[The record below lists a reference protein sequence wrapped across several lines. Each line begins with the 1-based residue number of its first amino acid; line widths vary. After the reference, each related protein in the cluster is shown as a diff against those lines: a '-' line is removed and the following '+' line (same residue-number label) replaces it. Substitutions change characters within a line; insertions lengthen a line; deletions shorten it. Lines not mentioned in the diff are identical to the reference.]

1 MGDRGKTEQ
10 EEIVKAK
17 RCIECSGAMSLA
29 SVQVGDLPAEGYRCQ
44 ECGHE
49 VLTLAQ
55 MKEHERR
62 RDLARAF
69 AKPRKVVKVGNSVG
83 LTLPKELFRV
93 GQELVVQVLDGH
105 SLRIELD
112 EAPAKETTSRPA
124 RKTGKRK
131 AA

>member
-1 MGDRGKTEQ
+1 MGGSGQASENEAPK
-10 EEIVKAK
+10 VK
-17 RCIECSGAMSLA
+17 RCIECSGAMELA
-29 SVQVGDLPAEGYRCQ
+29 TVLIGELPAEGYRCQ

-93 GQELVVQVLDGH
+93 GQELTIEVLDGN

-112 EAPAKETTSRPA
+112 EALGSSKAGSSRKG
-124 RKTGKRK
+124 RKRK

>member
-1 MGDRGKTEQ
+1 MGESGKIETDTAK
-10 EEIVKAK
+10 VK
-17 RCIECSGAMSLA
+17 RCIECSGAMELA
-29 SVQVGDLPAEGYRCQ
+29 AVQVGDLSAEGYRCR

-69 AKPRKVVKVGNSVG
+69 AKPRKVVRVGNSVG

-93 GQELVVQVLDGH
+93 GQEFTVHVLDGH
-105 SLRIELD
+105 SLRIDLD
-112 EAPAKETTSRPA
+112 EAPDMASRPA
-124 RKTGKRK
+124 RKKKSK